1 MKGDNKKTTAHGEGM
16 TFARRYVGA
25 SPITST
31 TRAINSAGECF
42 LHMEEVRGS
51 NPLLPTKN
59 QAKALS
65 LLGFLKRVD
74 IAQPV
79 ERCDFNVKV
88 YRHFLVKK
96 SLAKAMDF

>member
-51 NPLLPTKN
+51 NPLLPTKTK
-59 QAKALS
+59 QRQFCLCLVFCYSTLVDLS
-65 LLGFLKRVD
+65 QVIVRRGM
-74 IAQPV
+74 A
-79 ERCDFNVKV
+79 
-88 YRHFLVKK
+88 
-96 SLAKAMDF
+96 

>member
-1 MKGDNKKTTAHGEGM
+1 M

-59 QAKALS
+59 QAKAILP
-65 LLGFLKRVD
+65 LLGFFV
-74 IAQPV
+74 
-79 ERCDFNVKV
+79 VKFIFIFF
-88 YRHFLVKK
+88 YFTLVN
-96 SLAKAMDF
+96 LLRMI